1 MGCSR
6 STNGVIHE
14 QRKISDCI
22 ECPSK
27 AEQGKKK
34 KGRKLKKYRI
44 QAKKKK
50 STSKWSKA
58 HEEIRRS
65 RDKAGLGHNNKPKDS
80 VLIVSI
86 KKWLD
91 SKETIR
97 LIGLVKRP
105 QLIYHQED
113 GPVGPE
119 GLP

>member
-1 MGCSR
+1 MNR
-6 STNGVIHE
+6 E
-14 QRKISDCI
+14 
-22 ECPSK
+22 
-27 AEQGKKK
+27 
-34 KGRKLKKYRI
+34 KYRTASNAHLKRSKERKKRDENSRNTEYR
-44 QAKKKK
+44 QKKKK